1 MLEYIILGVLQG
13 MFEWLPISSQGQIF
27 LIMTML
33 FGTSAQE
40 ALNSSIWLHIGTM
53 FAAVVYFRGDVI
65 KILKRLVRFDFKD
78 DILSFLTISTILTG
92 IVGLPLYLIVRDISS
107 VFGQLF
113 IILVGI
119 ALIITGLLQKRAK
132 RSEMADKKIGNS
144 DKVIAG
150 AFQGLSIIPGI
161 SRSGIT
167 TSVLLFRNFSS
178 SQALKLSFLM
188 SIPAVLVAE
197 VGLGA
202 LGGVTFS
209 ADYLVGA
216 FFSFIFGLITI
227 DLFLRLARRVSF
239 WAFCVFMGL
248 LTFIPLLFV
257 FV

>member
-92 IVGLPLYLIVRDISS
+92 IVGL
-107 VFGQLF
+107 QLF